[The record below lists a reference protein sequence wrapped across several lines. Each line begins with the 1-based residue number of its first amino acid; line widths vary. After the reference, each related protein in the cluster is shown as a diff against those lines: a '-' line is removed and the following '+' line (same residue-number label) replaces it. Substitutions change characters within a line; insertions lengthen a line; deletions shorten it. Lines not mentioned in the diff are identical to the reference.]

1 MRRRVGVALALPV
14 VVTIALISCGGEAGH
29 PGGAAPPPGPGY
41 GSASAS
47 VSPDMRVLS
56 KDDCLALRDH
66 QIEIAVG
73 AALGDAGLDQ
83 GARLELEAKLRADAK
98 SKTDE
103 WVKRCSGRVVPIKT
117 LRCWKEATTPE
128 TLVAC
133 DPEPPPAASGDASP
147 G

>member
-1 MRRRVGVALALPV
+1 MRVVAIALPLV
-14 VVTIALISCGGEAGH
+14 ITIALISCGAETTH
-29 PGGAAPPPGPGY
+29 PGGAAPPPGVGY
-41 GSASAS
+41 GSSSAA
-47 VSPDMRVLS
+47 SPDVRVLS
-56 KDDCLALRDH
+56 KDDCLVLRDH

-98 SKTDE
+98 TKTDE
-103 WVKRCSGRVVPIKT
+103 WVKRCAGRVVPATT
-117 LRCWKEATTPE
+117 LRGWKEATTPE

-133 DPEPPPAASGDASP
+133 DPEPADASP

>member
-1 MRRRVGVALALPV
+1 MPRLIRALFVLSPALLTGV
-14 VVTIALISCGGEAGH
+14 VVSCASETGH
-29 PGGAAPPPGPGY
+29 PGGAAPPLGPGY
-41 GSASAS
+41 GSASAQ
-47 VSPDMRVLS
+47 PDDVRVLS
-56 KDDCLALRDH
+56 KDDCTVLRDH

-83 GARLELEAKLRADAK
+83 GARLELESKLRSDQK
-98 SKTDE
+98 TKTDE
-103 WVKRCSGRVVPIKT
+103 WIKRCSGRVVPAKT

-133 DPEPPPAASGDASP
+133 DPGPSRDASP